1 MGTRGSARPK
11 KYLYLTVHE
20 ASGLLRDKEVLWEP
34 TFTDGFVR
42 VEVKGEGKVSKANTL
57 NQRVEDCTITWEQEL
72 RLEVSDTSQE
82 LRIMLCKERVRSESD
97 RKSAQVIA
105 ACGIFVSDILEAVPI
120 DKYFELFKPVADSS
134 CGLGGFVRIAM
145 RASSTR
151 KPLAETQ
158 GNGDESLNQENVRL
172 SRDVAAQIQERLSG
186 YNQQPQDPEAGG
198 KGRHIIPLICVGA
211 AAAVLTTFKVVA
223 SWK

>member
-1 MGTRGSARPK
+1 MDTRSSSRPK

-34 TFTDGFVR
+34 SFTEGFVR

-72 RLEVSDTSQE
+72 RLEVSDASQE
-82 LRIMLCKERVRSESD
+82 LRIMLCKERARSKDD

-120 DKYFELFKPVADSS
+120 DKYFELFKPVADAN

-145 RASSTR
+145 RSSSSR
-151 KPLAETQ
+151 KPLAATQ
-158 GNGDESLNQENVRL
+158 EHADEIEEPVRL
-172 SRDVAAQIQERLSG
+172 SRDVAAQIQERLAN
-186 YNQQPQDPEAGG
+186 YNQEPQEPHGG
-198 KGRHIIPLICVGA
+198 KGRHVIPLIVVGA
-211 AAAVLTTFKVVA
+211 AAAVLTTFKVVTSFA
-223 SWK
+223 K